1 MSSTNSTSAPVRI
14 ASVPGILGN
23 VSTLRQISQARVL
36 CASRSASLDATAV
49 SVSASSSFRLMA
61 LRTAASD
68 GNADPNMHNDV
79 SAAAATEKSCLCA
92 FPAASAP
99 PSPWTV
105 LAALAPASAQPNS
118 CATTALA
125 DARMAAALARR
136 CERCVTVIVGVVG
149 SEHVVLHSCGKEG
162 PLNFAP
168 RQDLPDTT
176 RRWGGASPDSCARRW
191 KAFLLLAAVAGA
203 RRRTEGNLPSTIETT
218 RQSLR

>member
-125 DARMAAALARR
+125 DARMAAAWRGDVR
-136 CERCVTVIVGVVG
+136 
-149 SEHVVLHSCGKEG
+149 
-162 PLNFAP
+162 
-168 RQDLPDTT
+168 
-176 RRWGGASPDSCARRW
+176 GASPSSSASSDPNTSYSTPAAK
-191 KAFLLLAAVAGA
+191 KAAKLRA
-203 RRRTEGNLPSTIETT
+203 TT
-218 RQSLR
+218 GSS